1 VRIAFGERQTSLI
14 DALRRRGGSR
24 PTSNTAPGGRLR
36 LPSRASGESMA
47 DLVSARTRTR
57 FRDLATSSTLGRIS
71 SAFQDEEPG
80 LMSVAE
86 T

>member
-1 VRIAFGERQTSLI
+1 
-14 DALRRRGGSR
+14 
-24 PTSNTAPGGRLR
+24 
-36 LPSRASGESMA
+36 
-47 DLVSARTRTR
+47 VSARTRTR

-71 SAFQDEEPG
+71 SAFQDEGPG